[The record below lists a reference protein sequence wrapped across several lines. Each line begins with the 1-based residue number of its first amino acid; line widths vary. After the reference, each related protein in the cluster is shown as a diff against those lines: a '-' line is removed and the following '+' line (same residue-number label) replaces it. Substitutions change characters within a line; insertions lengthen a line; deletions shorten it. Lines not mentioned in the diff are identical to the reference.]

1 MKRASLHLHR
11 SLPCQATPL
20 SKRHRLTISDYA
32 VVALCPSLIVLLLSS
47 LVYFVIL
54 CVYQGGYS
62 SRLGYIWFMFILG
75 TVNIARLSIEQS
87 RAYATGYAAVLG
99 IATFFV
105 LSRFQTLSGNAAAL
119 APVVNFLVLAGVWF
133 LADRITYDC
142 TLIDDDDDASGQ
154 GLLDGLSSR
163 DGETADPPKTQ
174 PTEAQPT
181 DAADTAEVTGTAEG
195 TDKPRRQKKKHQP
208 GRTVLW
214 LTAAALP
221 IFGAGQAFLRS
232 DPALQRSALFA
243 LAIYLFATL
252 SLLVATS
259 FLGVRRYLRQRGVEM
274 PSNVSTAW
282 LGGGIVTT
290 AIILMLC
297 FALPQPGQMLANLEL
312 PTSLES
318 PDWLKPSK
326 YGWGS
331 ETAESGDPAES
342 GGAPASK
349 PEGDSERDSAGKSGG
364 QNDNQQAQPGQGEG
378 KSGQPGSNNGEQQGE
393 AKGGDQKDGKQQG
406 GQQQGDEQQG
416 GQQQGDKQQG
426 GQQQGDK
433 QAGQKSDDN
442 QSSNNQKNG
451 DQSGDSKQGGDQTQA
466 DDQGESKSDSQQSE
480 DRQSGG
486 EKSQDSQADP
496 SDQGDTSKQ
505 ESDSQKSDQSEQND
519 SSQDAAQPSEP
530 SQFSQWLP
538 SLTNIVKAIIYLIL
552 LAIVA
557 AFIWINRAAI
567 ADFWKRITDWL
578 SGRRSESDT
587 STSVAE
593 PLINPAAPPRPF
605 ASFTNPLSQGVE
617 PRRAVIETFQATEA
631 WYREHGHPRR
641 GDETPQEYSNRL
653 TKTGAADRATLNRLT
668 DAYNRIVYG
677 GGSANQDDLQSVKA
691 MWQSFRNSK
700 S

>member
-1 MKRASLHLHR
+1 VYHEAGHPAL
-11 SLPCQATPL
+11 LPINVL

-87 RAYATGYAAVLG
+87 RGYATGYAAVLG

-105 LSRFQTLSGNAAAL
+105 LSRFQTFDGGAAAI
-119 APVVNFLVLAGVWF
+119 APIVNLLVIAGIWF

-163 DGETADPPKTQ
+163 DGETA
-174 PTEAQPT
+174 AQPQAESVAVADGSGSDGAT
-181 DAADTAEVTGTAEG
+181 QAAA
-195 TDKPRRQKKKHQP
+195 KPRRRKKKHQP

-214 LTAAALP
+214 LAAASLP
-221 IFGAGQAFLRS
+221 IFGTGQVFLRS

-282 LGGGIVTT
+282 LGGGIITT
-290 AIILMLC
+290 AIILLLC

-312 PTSLES
+312 PASLQS
-318 PDWLKPSK
+318 PDWLKPSQ

-331 ETAESGDPAES
+331 ETAESEDRAQS

-349 PEGDSERDSAGKSGG
+349 PDGQPDGESDAKDDS
-364 QNDNQQAQPGQGEG
+364 QQSQSGQGEG
-378 KSGQPGSNNGEQQGE
+378 KPGDGKPGDGKPGDGKPGESGS
-393 AKGGDQKDGKQQG
+393 AKGDQSGEG
-406 GQQQGDEQQG
+406 
-416 GQQQGDKQQG
+416 
-426 GQQQGDK
+426 
-433 QAGQKSDDN
+433 
-442 QSSNNQKNG
+442 KNG
-451 DQSGDSKQGGDQTQA
+451 DQQGGKEPA
-466 DDQGESKSDSQQSE
+466 N
-480 DRQSGG
+480 QSGG
-486 EKSQDSQADP
+486 E
-496 SDQGDTSKQ
+496 
-505 ESDSQKSDQSEQND
+505 QSGGEQSGGEQSGGEQSGGENSGNQSD
-519 SSQDAAQPSEP
+519 SSQGDASEKGEQSQQNDGSQQNEDSQNGESSPADSQPSEP
-530 SQFSQWLP
+530 ASESSQTSRTSQWLP
-538 SLTNIVKAIIYLIL
+538 SFTNLLKAIIYLVL
-552 LAIVA
+552 LGIIA
-557 AFIWINRAAI
+557 AFLWINRAAI
-567 ADFWKRITDWL
+567 AAFWKRITDWL
-578 SGRRSESDT
+578 SGRNPATRPADVASESLVDT
-587 STSVAE
+587 T
-593 PLINPAAPPRPF
+593 APPRPF
-605 ASFTNPLSQGVE
+605 ASFTNPLTQGVE

-641 GDETPQEYSNRL
+641 GDETPQEYTNRL
-653 TKTGAADRATLNRLT
+653 TKTGTADRQTLARLT

-677 GGSANQDDLQSVKA
+677 GGSANQEDLQSVKA
-691 MWQSFRNSK
+691 MWQSFRK
-700 S
+700 FT

>member
-1 MKRASLHLHR
+1 MYHGAVV
-11 SLPCQATPL
+11 PAPPPTTAL

-87 RAYATGYAAVLG
+87 RAYATIYAAVLG

-105 LSRFQTLSGNAAAL
+105 LSRFQTFNGAAAAI
-119 APVVNFLVLAGVWF
+119 APVVNFFVLAGVWF

-154 GLLDGLSSR
+154 GLLDGMSSR
-163 DGETADPPKTQ
+163 DGETAEEPKAAAVGGSDVAGA
-174 PTEAQPT
+174 TEA
-181 DAADTAEVTGTAEG
+181 TA
-195 TDKPRRQKKKHQP
+195 KPRRRKKKHQP

-214 LTAAALP
+214 LAAAALP
-221 IFGAGQAFLRS
+221 VFGAGQAFLRN
-232 DPALQRSALFA
+232 DPALQKSALFA

-274 PSNVSTAW
+274 PNNVSTAW

-342 GGAPASK
+342 GGAPAAK
-349 PEGDSERDSAGKSGG
+349 PEGESKGESEGEGETEQSQS
-364 QNDNQQAQPGQGEG
+364 GQGEG
-378 KSGQPGSNNGEQQGE
+378 KPGESGSGKGDQQGE
-393 AKGGDQKDGKQQG
+393 GKN
-406 GQQQGDEQQG
+406 
-416 GQQQGDKQQG
+416 GDKQG
-426 GQQQGDK
+426 GKEPGD
-433 QAGQKSDDN
+433 
-442 QSSNNQKNG
+442 
-451 DQSGDSKQGGDQTQA
+451 
-466 DDQGESKSDSQQSE
+466 
-480 DRQSGG
+480 QSGG
-486 EKSQDSQADP
+486 EKSGGEKPGGEKSGGEKSADDQKSGDQSGQQNQSGQKSDSQSENKQSGNEQSDSSKSDGSEKGDASKKNDSSKESEDSQSDESSQAD
-496 SDQGDTSKQ
+496 SK
-505 ESDSQKSDQSEQND
+505 
-519 SSQDAAQPSEP
+519 PSEP
-530 SQFSQWLP
+530 ASEPPTEPSQPSQLSQWLP
-538 SLTNIVKAIIYLIL
+538 SLSNILKAIVYLVL
-552 LAIVA
+552 LGIIA
-557 AFIWINRAAI
+557 AFLWINRAAI

-578 SGRRSESDT
+578 SGQRT
-587 STSVAE
+587 ASTSAAIAAN
-593 PLINPAAPPRPF
+593 PLIDPAAPPRPF
-605 ASFTNPLSQGVE
+605 ASFTNPLTQGVE

-641 GDETPQEYSNRL
+641 GDETPQEYTNRL
-653 TKTGAADRATLNRLT
+653 TKTATTDRATLTRLT

-677 GGSANQDDLQSVKA
+677 GGAANQEDLQSVKA
-691 MWQSFRNSK
+691 MWQSFRSAK